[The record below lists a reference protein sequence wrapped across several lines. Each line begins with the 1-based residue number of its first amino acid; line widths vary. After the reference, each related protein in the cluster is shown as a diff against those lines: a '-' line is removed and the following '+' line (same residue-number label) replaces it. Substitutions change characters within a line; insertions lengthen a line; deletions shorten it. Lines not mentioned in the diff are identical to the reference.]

1 MSVLLVD
8 DVAETREMYALY
20 FQHLGL
26 RLLTAA
32 DGFTAVEA
40 ARLERPDVVV
50 LDLAMPGAATG
61 WEVIRTLKADRRTRA
76 IPIIVLSGQ
85 RARDSALELGAD
97 SYLDKPCVPD
107 DVFAEVLKVLQRPS
121 P

>member
-20 FQHLGL
+20 FQYLGL

-32 DGFTAVEA
+32 DGFSAVEA
-40 ARLERPDVVV
+40 VRLERPDIVV

-61 WEVIRTLKADRRTRA
+61 WEVIRTLKADPRTRA
-76 IPIIVLSGQ
+76 IPIVVLSGQ
-85 RARDSALELGAD
+85 RARDSAMELGAE

-107 DVFAEVLKVLQRPS
+107 ELFAEVLRVLQRAS